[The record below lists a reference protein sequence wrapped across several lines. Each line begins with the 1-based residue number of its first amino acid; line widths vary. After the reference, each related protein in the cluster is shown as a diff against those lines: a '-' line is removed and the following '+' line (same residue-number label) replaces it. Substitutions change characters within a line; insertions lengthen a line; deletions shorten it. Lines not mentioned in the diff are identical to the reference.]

1 MKQPIRIDH
10 VVKHFEGYLV
20 EDTFGE
26 KFYVYKGDWTPRCG
40 GFQWWIDAAHF
51 TFEDT
56 DTWCKVHCDE
66 TLEACLKQIQE
77 WESKKINDLLKSKPP
92 SLVDKEQERIPTD
105 YEPHPQL

>member
-40 GFQWWIDAAHF
+40 GFRWWIDAAHF

-56 DTWCKVHCDE
+56 DTWCKVHCED
-66 TLEACLKQIQE
+66 TMEACFMQIQQ
-77 WESKKINDLLKSKPP
+77 WEDHKVKKNKTLAKIKA
-92 SLVDKEQERIPTD
+92 
-105 YEPHPQL
+105 